1 MPVKQVTVT
10 INATL
15 THADREDIYEDRGA
29 DLTVP
34 EGTDMRQV
42 LQVLFAGFPDR
53 LRDAGIKAK
62 NITQF
67 S

>member
-1 MPVKQVTVT
+1 MPAKQVTVT

-15 THADREDIYEDRGA
+15 THADRDDLFEDRGA
-29 DLTVP
+29 DRTVP

-42 LQVLFAGFPDR
+42 LAVLFAGFPDR
-53 LRDAGIKAK
+53 LRDASIKAK

-67 S
+67 T